1 MIYKYQSGMG
11 SNPATVNIETGE
23 VYVNKDIWDEF
34 TPTEKA
40 IILLHEEGHYANHT
54 LDEIKADCYLI
65 EKYLCK
71 ANNPKRR
78 ADLLN
83 CIFKIVPDDERK
95 IEFVRNLMQYDS
107 TANNN
112 RCSER
117 LYKALSERKTAN
129 ADGSSSSDTGGENSS
144 SSSSDT
150 DGKNN
155 KKFGVTEIIMIGETA
170 LNLIT
175 IGIDFWQRYKDR
187 ETYWRGYDN
196 DKKGEIIAA
205 AAVAAIDAKYLA
217 TGNDYGA
224 VLAAAQLP
232 ASDKKSLW
240 CDTFSIIAQGVKF
253 DTAEFDNKQGLTVA
267 QYSAIFWSKQGYQSH
282 WMSDW
287 VKNRR
292 EPMQQVW
299 DNMSFWAKVKA
310 SNKYKLYVAA
320 FLVAAFLI
328 WKFA

>member
-11 SNPATVNIETGE
+11 TNPATVNIETGE

-65 EKYLCK
+65 NKYLCK

-129 ADGSSSSDTGGENSS
+129 ADGGASSDTGGENSS

-155 KKFGVTEIIMIGETA
+155 KEFGFTETLVIAETA
-170 LNLIT
+170 LNLIG
-175 IGIDFWQRYKDR
+175 IGVDFWQRYKDR

>member
-1 MIYKYQSGMG
+1 MG

-129 ADGSSSSDTGGENSS
+129 ADGGSSSDTGGENSS

-155 KKFGVTEIIMIGETA
+155 NKFGVTEIIMIGETA
-170 LNLIT
+170 LNLIG
-175 IGIDFWQRYKDR
+175 IGVDFWQRYKDR

-205 AAVAAIDAKYLA
+205 AAVAAIDAKYLS

-232 ASDKKSLW
+232 ASNKKSLW
-240 CDTFSIIAQGVKF
+240 YDTFSIIAQGVKF

>member
-1 MIYKYQSGMG
+1 MG
-11 SNPATVNIETGE
+11 TNPAMVNIETGV
-23 VYVNKDIWDEF
+23 VYVNQDIWDEF
-34 TPTEKA
+34 TPIEKA
-40 IILLHEEGHYANHT
+40 IILLHEEGHYKNHT

-78 ADLLN
+78 AELLN
-83 CIFKIVPDDERK
+83 TIFKVVPDDERK

-129 ADGSSSSDTGGENSS
+129 ADGNSSSDKGGEI
-144 SSSSDT
+144 
-150 DGKNN
+150 N
-155 KKFGVTEIIMIGETA
+155 KKFGVTEALVITETA
-170 LNLIT
+170 LNLVT
-175 IGIDFWQRYKDR
+175 IGIDFWQRWKDR
-187 ETYWRGYDN
+187 ETYWRGYDS

-205 AAVAAIDAKYLA
+205 AAVAAVDAKYLS

-232 ASDKKSLW
+232 ASDKNSLW
-240 CDTFSIIAQGVKF
+240 CDTFVIIASGVKF
-253 DTAEFDNKQGLTVA
+253 DTAEFDNKQGLTAA
-267 QYSAIFWSKQGYQSH
+267 QYSAIFWSKQGYQSQ
-282 WMSDW
+282 WLADW

-299 DNMSFWAKVKA
+299 DNMSFLAKVKA
-310 SNKYKLYVAA
+310 SNKYKIYVAA

>member
-1 MIYKYQSGMG
+1 MG
-11 SNPATVNIETGE
+11 TNPAMVNIETGV
-23 VYVNKDIWDEF
+23 VYVNQDIWDEF
-34 TPTEKA
+34 TPIEKA
-40 IILLHEEGHYANHT
+40 IILLHEEGHYKNHT

-129 ADGSSSSDTGGENSS
+129 ADGGASSDTGGENSS

-155 KKFGVTEIIMIGETA
+155 KNFGNAKFFV
-170 LNLIT
+170 
-175 IGIDFWQRYKDR
+175 DFS
-187 ETYWRGYDN
+187 
-196 DKKGEIIAA
+196 
-205 AAVAAIDAKYLA
+205 VC
-217 TGNDYGA
+217 
-224 VLAAAQLP
+224 V
-232 ASDKKSLW
+232 
-240 CDTFSIIAQGVKF
+240 
-253 DTAEFDNKQGLTVA
+253 
-267 QYSAIFWSKQGYQSH
+267 
-282 WMSDW
+282 
-287 VKNRR
+287 
-292 EPMQQVW
+292 
-299 DNMSFWAKVKA
+299 
-310 SNKYKLYVAA
+310 
-320 FLVAAFLI
+320 
-328 WKFA
+328 

>member
-11 SNPATVNIETGE
+11 TNPATVNIETGE
-23 VYVNKDIWDEF
+23 VYVNQDIWDEF

-129 ADGSSSSDTGGENSS
+129 ADGGASSDTDGENSS

-155 KKFGVTEIIMIGETA
+155 KKFGVTEVLVITETA
-170 LNLIT
+170 LNLIG
-175 IGIDFWQRYKDR
+175 IGVDFWQRYKDR

-205 AAVAAIDAKYLA
+205 AAVAAIDAKYLS

-299 DNMSFWAKVKA
+299 DNMSFWAKVKV

>member
-1 MIYKYQSGMG
+1 MG
-11 SNPATVNIETGE
+11 TNPATVNIETGE

-65 EKYLCK
+65 NKYLCK

-129 ADGSSSSDTGGENSS
+129 ADGGASSDTGGENSS

-155 KKFGVTEIIMIGETA
+155 KEFGFTETLVIAETA
-170 LNLIT
+170 LNLIG
-175 IGIDFWQRYKDR
+175 IGVDFWQRYKDR

>member
-1 MIYKYQSGMG
+1 MG
-11 SNPATVNIETGE
+11 TNPAMVNIETGV
-23 VYVNKDIWDEF
+23 VYVNQDIWDEF
-34 TPTEKA
+34 TPIEKA

-107 TANNN
+107 TANSN

-129 ADGSSSSDTGGENSS
+129 ADGN
-144 SSSSDT
+144 SSSDT
-150 DGKNN
+150 DGEIN
-155 KKFGVTEIIMIGETA
+155 KKFGVTEVLVITETA
-170 LNLIT
+170 LNLIG
-175 IGIDFWQRYKDR
+175 IGVDFWQRWKDR

-205 AAVAAIDAKYLA
+205 AAVAAVNAKYLS

-232 ASDKKSLW
+232 ASDKNSLW
-240 CDTFSIIAQGVKF
+240 CDTFVIIASGVKF
-253 DTAEFDNKQGLTVA
+253 DTAEFDNKQGLTAA

-282 WMSDW
+282 WLADW

-299 DNMSFWAKVKA
+299 DNMSFLAKVKA
-310 SNKYKLYVAA
+310 SNKYKIYVAA

>member
-71 ANNPKRR
+71 ANTPKRR

-129 ADGSSSSDTGGENSS
+129 ADGGASSDTGGENSS
-144 SSSSDT
+144 SASSDT

-170 LNLIT
+170 LNLIG
-175 IGIDFWQRYKDR
+175 IGVDFWQRYKDR

-196 DKKGEIIAA
+196 DKKEEIIAA
-205 AAVAAIDAKYLA
+205 AAVAAIDARYLS

-299 DNMSFWAKVKA
+299 DNMSFLAKVKA

>member
-129 ADGSSSSDTGGENSS
+129 ADGGA
-144 SSSSDT
+144 SSDT

-175 IGIDFWQRYKDR
+175 IGVDFWQRYKDR

-205 AAVAAIDAKYLA
+205 AAVAAIDAKYLS

-267 QYSAIFWSKQGYQSH
+267 QYSAIFWSKQGYPSD
-282 WMSDW
+282 WMSVW
-287 VKNRR
+287 VKYRR

-299 DNMSFWAKVKA
+299 DNMSFFEKVRA

>member
-1 MIYKYQSGMG
+1 MIYKYQSMG
-11 SNPATVNIETGE
+11 TNPATVNIETGE
-23 VYVNKDIWDEF
+23 VYVNEDIWDEF

-129 ADGSSSSDTGGENSS
+129 ADGGASSDTDGENSS

-155 KKFGVTEIIMIGETA
+155 KKFGITEIIMIGETA
-170 LNLIT
+170 LNLIG
-175 IGIDFWQRYKDR
+175 IGVDFWQRYKDR

-205 AAVAAIDAKYLA
+205 AAVAAIDARYLS

-299 DNMSFWAKVKA
+299 DNMSFLAKVKA

>member
-11 SNPATVNIETGE
+11 TNPATVNIETGI
-23 VYVNKDIWDEF
+23 VYVNQDIWDKF

-40 IILLHEEGHYANHT
+40 IILLHEEGHYQRHT

-65 EKYLCK
+65 ETYLCK

-83 CIFKIVPDDERK
+83 TIFKVVPDDERK

-107 TANNN
+107 IANSN

-117 LYKALSERKTAN
+117 LYKALTERKTAN
-129 ADGSSSSDTGGENSS
+129 ADGDSSSDK
-144 SSSSDT
+144 
-150 DGKNN
+150 DGK
-155 KKFGVTEIIMIGETA
+155 KGG
-170 LNLIT
+170 
-175 IGIDFWQRYKDR
+175 IGITGILSLAEAALKLVSVGVDFWQRRKDR
-187 ETYWRGYDN
+187 KTYWRGYDK
-196 DKKGEIIAA
+196 DKKEKIIQE
-205 AAVAAIDAKYLA
+205 AAVAAIDAKYLS

-232 ASDKKSLW
+232 ANDKNSLW
-240 CDTFSIIAQGVKF
+240 CDTFTIIASGVKM
-253 DTAEFDNKQGLTVA
+253 DIAEFDYKQDLTAA
-267 QYSAIFWSKQGYQSH
+267 QYSGIWWPKQGYPSN

-287 VKNRR
+287 VDYRR
-292 EPMQQVW
+292 EPMQKIW
-299 DNMSFWAKVKA
+299 DNMSFWAKVKV
-310 SNKYKLYVAA
+310 SNKYKLYVAV
-320 FLVAAFLI
+320 FLLAAFLI

>member
-23 VYVNKDIWDEF
+23 IYVNKDIWDEF

-129 ADGSSSSDTGGENSS
+129 ADGGASSDTGGENSS
-144 SSSSDT
+144 SASSDT

-155 KKFGVTEIIMIGETA
+155 KKFGVTEVLVITETA
-170 LNLIT
+170 LNLIG
-175 IGIDFWQRYKDR
+175 IGVDFWQRYKDR

-205 AAVAAIDAKYLA
+205 AAVAAIDARYLS

-299 DNMSFWAKVKA
+299 DNMSFLAKVKA

>member
-129 ADGSSSSDTGGENSS
+129 ADGGASSDTDGENSS

-170 LNLIT
+170 LNLIG
-175 IGIDFWQRYKDR
+175 IGVDFWQRYKDR

-205 AAVAAIDAKYLA
+205 AAVAAIDAKYLS

-299 DNMSFWAKVKA
+299 DNMSFLAKVKA

>member
-129 ADGSSSSDTGGENSS
+129 ADGGSSSDTGGENSS

-155 KKFGVTEIIMIGETA
+155 NKFGVTEIIMIGETA
-170 LNLIT
+170 LNLIG
-175 IGIDFWQRYKDR
+175 IGVDFWQRYKDR

-205 AAVAAIDAKYLA
+205 AAVAAIDAKYLS

-232 ASDKKSLW
+232 ASNKKSLW
-240 CDTFSIIAQGVKF
+240 YDTFSIIAQGVKF

>member
-1 MIYKYQSGMG
+1 MIYKYQPNMG
-11 SNPATVNIETGE
+11 TNPAMVNIETGV
-23 VYVNKDIWDEF
+23 VYVNQDIWNKF
-34 TPTEKA
+34 TPIEKA
-40 IILLHEEGHYANHT
+40 IILLHEEGHYKNHT

-78 ADLLN
+78 AELLN
-83 CIFKIVPDDERK
+83 TIFKVVPDDERK

-107 TANNN
+107 TANSN

-129 ADGSSSSDTGGENSS
+129 ADGNSASDKGGEI
-144 SSSSDT
+144 
-150 DGKNN
+150 N
-155 KKFGVTEIIMIGETA
+155 KKFGVTEALAITEMA
-170 LNLIT
+170 LNLVT
-175 IGIDFWQRYKDR
+175 IGIDFWQRWKDH
-187 ETYWRGYDN
+187 ETYWRGYDS

-205 AAVAAIDAKYLA
+205 AAVAAVDAKYLS

-232 ASDKKSLW
+232 ASDKNSLW
-240 CDTFSIIAQGVKF
+240 CDTFVIIASGVKF
-253 DTAEFDNKQGLTVA
+253 DTAEFDNKQGLTAA

-282 WMSDW
+282 WLADW

-299 DNMSFWAKVKA
+299 DNMSFLEKVKV
-310 SNKYKLYVAA
+310 SNKYKIYVAA

>member
-23 VYVNKDIWDEF
+23 VYVNQDIWDEF

-78 ADLLN
+78 AELLN
-83 CIFKIVPDDERK
+83 TIFKIVPDDERK

-129 ADGSSSSDTGGENSS
+129 ADGA
-144 SSSSDT
+144 SSDT

-155 KKFGVTEIIMIGETA
+155 KKFGVTEVLVITETA
-170 LNLIT
+170 LNLIG
-175 IGIDFWQRYKDR
+175 IGVDFWQRYKDR

-232 ASDKKSLW
+232 ASNKKSLW

-299 DNMSFWAKVKA
+299 DNMSFFEKVRA

>member
-23 VYVNKDIWDEF
+23 VYVNQDIWDEF

-129 ADGSSSSDTGGENSS
+129 ADGGA
-144 SSSSDT
+144 SSDT

-155 KKFGVTEIIMIGETA
+155 KKFGVTEVLVITETA
-170 LNLIT
+170 LNLIG
-175 IGIDFWQRYKDR
+175 IGVDFWQRYKDR

-299 DNMSFWAKVKA
+299 DNMSFFEKVRA

>member
-129 ADGSSSSDTGGENSS
+129 ADGGASSDTGGENTS

-150 DGKNN
+150 DGENN
-155 KKFGVTEIIMIGETA
+155 KKLGVTEIIMIGETA
-170 LNLIT
+170 LNLIS
-175 IGIDFWQRYKDR
+175 IGVDFWQRWKNR

-253 DTAEFDNKQGLTVA
+253 DTADFDNKQGLTVA